1 MTRQSSQ
8 RGFTDGRTRIERL
21 NTGEIP
27 PFGAEGRE
35 SYHSDPPVQLTI
47 LSFSQSELVQIPIQ
61 SHRLAGP
68 YRHLTPLPPCP
79 LTPPLSNNQAPMISL
94 QKIFGKT
101 DVFYDL
107 LEASA
112 EEART
117 SVQALAKLIS
127 QNPGERSLEALI
139 LSRQKDKKITQQI
152 DEALCRTFVTDL
164 EREDVEALSNA
175 LYKIPKTVEKIAE
188 RILIAPDR
196 LKGVDF
202 TTHLKMMQEA
212 VDTVVTTVHELRRK
226 LHLERVKDHC
236 AKLHYIEGEADK
248 LMVEML
254 RDLYS
259 GRHECITVVF
269 LKDLYDLMEKVY
281 DRCRDSGNVVSHIV
295 LKYS

>member
-1 MTRQSSQ
+1 
-8 RGFTDGRTRIERL
+8 
-21 NTGEIP
+21 
-27 PFGAEGRE
+27 
-35 SYHSDPPVQLTI
+35 
-47 LSFSQSELVQIPIQ
+47 
-61 SHRLAGP
+61 
-68 YRHLTPLPPCP
+68 
-79 LTPPLSNNQAPMISL
+79 MISL

-112 EEART
+112 EEARI
-117 SVQALAKLIS
+117 SVQALAKLIN
-127 QNPGERSLEALI
+127 QTPADRSMEALI

-175 LYKIPKTVEKIAE
+175 LYKIPKIVEKIAE
-188 RILIAPDR
+188 RMLIAPDR

-202 TTHLKMMQEA
+202 STHLKMMQEA
-212 VDTVVTTVHELRRK
+212 TDTVVTIVQELRRK
-226 LHLERVKDHC
+226 LHLERVKDLS
-236 AKLHYIEGEADK
+236 AKLNYIEGEADK

-259 GRHECITVVF
+259 GNHECVTVIF
-269 LKDLYDLMEKVY
+269 LKDIYDLMEKVY
-281 DRCRDSGNVVSHIV
+281 DRCRDAGNVVSHIV

>member
-1 MTRQSSQ
+1 
-8 RGFTDGRTRIERL
+8 
-21 NTGEIP
+21 
-27 PFGAEGRE
+27 
-35 SYHSDPPVQLTI
+35 
-47 LSFSQSELVQIPIQ
+47 
-61 SHRLAGP
+61 
-68 YRHLTPLPPCP
+68 
-79 LTPPLSNNQAPMISL
+79 MISL

-117 SVQALAKLIS
+117 SVQALSKLIN
-127 QNPGERSLEALI
+127 QNPADRSMEALI

-175 LYKIPKTVEKIAE
+175 LYKIPKIVEKIAE

-202 TTHLKMMQEA
+202 STHLKMMQEA
-212 VDTVVTTVHELRRK
+212 TDTVVTIVQELRRK
-226 LHLERVKDHC
+226 LHLERVKDLS
-236 AKLHYIEGEADK
+236 AKLNYIEGEADK

-259 GRHECITVVF
+259 GSHECVTVIF
-269 LKDLYDLMEKVY
+269 LKDIYDLMEKVY
-281 DRCRDSGNVVSHIV
+281 DRCRDAGNVVSHIV

>member
-1 MTRQSSQ
+1 
-8 RGFTDGRTRIERL
+8 
-21 NTGEIP
+21 
-27 PFGAEGRE
+27 
-35 SYHSDPPVQLTI
+35 
-47 LSFSQSELVQIPIQ
+47 
-61 SHRLAGP
+61 
-68 YRHLTPLPPCP
+68 
-79 LTPPLSNNQAPMISL
+79 MISL

-117 SVQALAKLIS
+117 SVQALAKLIN
-127 QNPGERSLEALI
+127 QNPADRSLETLI
-139 LSRQKDKKITQQI
+139 LSRQKDKKITEQI

-188 RILIAPDR
+188 RLLIAPDR
-196 LKGVDF
+196 IKGVDF
-202 TTHLKMMQEA
+202 STHLKMMQEA
-212 VDTVVTTVHELRRK
+212 TDTVVTIVQELRRK
-226 LHLERVKDHC
+226 LHLERVKDLS
-236 AKLHYIEGEADK
+236 AKLNYIEGEADK
-248 LMVEML
+248 LMVELL

-259 GRHECITVVF
+259 GKHECVTVIF
-269 LKDLYDLMEKVY
+269 LKDIYDLMEKVY

>member
-1 MTRQSSQ
+1 
-8 RGFTDGRTRIERL
+8 
-21 NTGEIP
+21 
-27 PFGAEGRE
+27 
-35 SYHSDPPVQLTI
+35 
-47 LSFSQSELVQIPIQ
+47 
-61 SHRLAGP
+61 
-68 YRHLTPLPPCP
+68 
-79 LTPPLSNNQAPMISL
+79 MISL

-117 SVQALAKLIS
+117 SVQALAKLIN
-127 QNPGERSLEALI
+127 QNPADRSLEALI
-139 LSRQKDKKITQQI
+139 LSRQKDKKITEQI

-188 RILIAPDR
+188 RLLIAPDR
-196 LKGVDF
+196 IKGVDF
-202 TTHLKMMQEA
+202 STHLKMMQEA
-212 VDTVVTTVHELRRK
+212 TDTVVTIVQELRRK
-226 LHLERVKDHC
+226 LHLERVKDLS
-236 AKLHYIEGEADK
+236 AKLNYIEGEADK
-248 LMVEML
+248 LMVELL

-259 GRHECITVVF
+259 GKHECVTVIF
-269 LKDLYDLMEKVY
+269 LKDIYDLMEKVY

>member
-1 MTRQSSQ
+1 
-8 RGFTDGRTRIERL
+8 
-21 NTGEIP
+21 
-27 PFGAEGRE
+27 
-35 SYHSDPPVQLTI
+35 
-47 LSFSQSELVQIPIQ
+47 
-61 SHRLAGP
+61 
-68 YRHLTPLPPCP
+68 
-79 LTPPLSNNQAPMISL
+79 MISL

-101 DVFYDL
+101 DLFYDL

-112 EEART
+112 EEARI
-117 SVQALAKLIS
+117 SVQALAKLIN
-127 QNPGERSLEALI
+127 QTPADRSMEALI

-175 LYKIPKTVEKIAE
+175 LYKIPKIVEKIAE
-188 RILIAPDR
+188 RMLIAPER

-202 TTHLKMMQEA
+202 STHLKMMQEA
-212 VDTVVTTVHELRRK
+212 TDTVVTIVQELRRK
-226 LHLERVKDHC
+226 LHLERVKDLS
-236 AKLHYIEGEADK
+236 AKLNYIEGEADK

-259 GRHECITVVF
+259 GKHECVTVIF
-269 LKDLYDLMEKVY
+269 LKDIYDLMEKVY

>member
-1 MTRQSSQ
+1 
-8 RGFTDGRTRIERL
+8 
-21 NTGEIP
+21 
-27 PFGAEGRE
+27 
-35 SYHSDPPVQLTI
+35 
-47 LSFSQSELVQIPIQ
+47 
-61 SHRLAGP
+61 
-68 YRHLTPLPPCP
+68 
-79 LTPPLSNNQAPMISL
+79 MISL

-117 SVQALAKLIS
+117 SVQALAKLIN
-127 QNPGERSLEALI
+127 QNPADRSLEALI
-139 LSRQKDKKITQQI
+139 LSRQKDKKITEQI

-188 RILIAPDR
+188 RLLIAPDR
-196 LKGVDF
+196 IKGVDF
-202 TTHLKMMQEA
+202 STHLKMMQEA
-212 VDTVVTTVHELRRK
+212 TDTVVTIVQELRRK
-226 LHLERVKDHC
+226 LHLARVKDLS
-236 AKLHYIEGEADK
+236 AKLNYIEGEADK
-248 LMVEML
+248 LMVELL

-259 GRHECITVVF
+259 GKHECVTVIF
-269 LKDLYDLMEKVY
+269 LKDIYDLMEKVY